1 MAVWGLYVLAFWFV
15 TLMLTVF
22 SLITQNAYGGLSL
35 NTVLG
40 IGVVG
45 SSGILELWL
54 HEVIRAAPMLVPSA
68 GAVWGFLSAFTMYSV
83 FTAFGGFEANQLLF
97 FTIQP
102 FLAVNVLAHV
112 ILIKHSISTARTFWS
127 FRETEPDAR
136 IEALRDMVRPTIIA
150 FGVAAGL
157 LFVSA
162 LIVYVATGDQYNPA
176 VMHMDMVSEDGMIR
190 MAELVYHI
198 VSVAW
203 TEPDWDQIQNALV

>member
-1 MAVWGLYVLAFWFV
+1 M
-15 TLMLTVF
+15 
-22 SLITQNAYGGLSL
+22 
-35 NTVLG
+35 
-40 IGVVG
+40 
-45 SSGILELWL
+45 
-54 HEVIRAAPMLVPSA
+54 
-68 GAVWGFLSAFTMYSV
+68 
-83 FTAFGGFEANQLLF
+83 
-97 FTIQP
+97 
-102 FLAVNVLAHV
+102 LAHV

>member
-1 MAVWGLYVLAFWFV
+1 MKWPL
-15 TLMLTVF
+15 
-22 SLITQNAYGGLSL
+22 
-35 NTVLG
+35 LG